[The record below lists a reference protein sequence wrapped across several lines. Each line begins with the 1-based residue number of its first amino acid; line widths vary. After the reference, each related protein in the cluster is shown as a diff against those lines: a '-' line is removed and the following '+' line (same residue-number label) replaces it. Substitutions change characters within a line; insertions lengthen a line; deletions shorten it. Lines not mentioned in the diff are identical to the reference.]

1 MAAQHLLP
9 LGTILLLGAFHGVN
23 PGMGWLFAV
32 ALGMQERR
40 LSAVWRSL
48 IPLTL
53 GHALAI
59 AAVVLVAVAAGA
71 AVPVT
76 SLRLPV
82 AVMLGALG
90 AYRLIRHRH
99 FTGGGMRVGMWGLTS
114 WSFLMATCHGAG
126 LMVLPVFLGMAGP
139 AEAASCHT
147 LIAASANAVTAATA
161 TLVHGAGYL
170 LVTATAAW
178 IVFIKLGVGIL
189 RRAWFNI
196 DLIWA
201 APDRYGSI
209 DRCVVGAVS
218 F

>member
-1 MAAQHLLP
+1 MDIQHLFP
-9 LGTILLLGAFHGVN
+9 LTTIMLLGAFHGIN

-40 LSAVWRSL
+40 LGAVWLAL

-59 AAVVLVAVAAGA
+59 AAAVLVAIAAGA
-71 AVPVT
+71 AVPVA

-82 AVMLGALG
+82 ALALGALG

-99 FTGGGMRVGMWGLTS
+99 FSGGGMRVGMGGLTA

-126 LMVLPVFLGMAGP
+126 LMVLPVFLSMAGP
-139 AEAASCHT
+139 AHGGSCH
-147 LIAASANAVTAATA
+147 AAGPMGANAAAATV
-161 TLVHGAGYL
+161 VHGAGYL
-170 LVTATAAW
+170 TVTAAAAW
-178 IVFIKLGVGIL
+178 VVFTKIGVGML
-189 RRAWFNI
+189 RRAWFNL

-201 APDRYGSI
+201 IALIGTGLLTI
-209 DRCVVGAVS
+209 AV
-218 F
+218 

>member
-1 MAAQHLLP
+1 MEVQHWLP
-9 LGTILLLGAFHGVN
+9 LATVLLLGAFHGVN

-40 LSAVWRSL
+40 LGAVWRAL

-59 AAVVLVAVAAGA
+59 AVAVLLAVAAGV
-71 AVPVT
+71 AVSAT
-76 SLRLPV
+76 SLKLPV
-82 AVMLGALG
+82 AAMLGALG

-99 FTGGGMRVGMWGLTS
+99 VTGGGMRVGMWGLTA

-126 LMVLPVFLGMAGP
+126 LMVLPVFLGMAAP
-139 AEAASCHT
+139 AQGASCHT
-147 LIAASANAVTAATA
+147 PGAVSANAAMAATA

-170 LVTATAAW
+170 AVTAAAAW
-178 IVFIKLGVGIL
+178 AVFTKVGVGVL
-189 RRAWFNI
+189 RGAWFNL

-201 APDRYGSI
+201 VALITTG
-209 DRCVVGAVS
+209 VLTVAV
-218 F
+218 